1 MRINRQKFHVLR
13 HREFVRHDEIF
24 GAGWNINL
32 PVILQLHQHRVQ
44 RCGTIREIQP
54 QAGLNP
60 LRLAG
65 RLQVDVEHQVRA
77 CIES

>member
-1 MRINRQKFHVLR
+1 MRVNRQEFHVR
-13 HREFVRHDEIF
+13 GHREFIRHDKIF
-24 GAGWNINL
+24 GAGWNVNL
-32 PVILQLHQHRVQ
+32 PVHFQLHQHRVQ
-44 RCGTIREIQP
+44 RRGMIREIQP

-65 RLQVDVEHQVRA
+65 RLQVDVEHQVRT